1 MPHAE
6 CAEAGGK
13 TEWGPSRGQPTARG
27 AQARRSRPGSAQPT
41 PVSRP
46 VSAKGM
52 MTRLEEAER
61 KDAPHAPLVRGP
73 LPLKPSLACA
83 HGASGQRG
91 RTAAWHAPRNAEAD
105 PWQDV
110 RSETVLPVFG
120 VLIAGSGGTFLG
132 PQHQHNV
139 KRPPGPGTS
148 ERSPRG
154 VGGRLLYARAPSAQ
168 PGQGTRTD
176 QGPSGPVSQER

>member
-73 LPLKPSLACA
+73 LPLKPSPACA

-91 RTAAWHAPRNAEAD
+91 RTAAWHAPRNAKAD

-154 VGGRLLYARAPSAQ
+154 VGDASSMPKHPPPSPARGPALTRDRQAP
-168 PGQGTRTD
+168 
-176 QGPSGPVSQER
+176 